1 MATNEQLTE
10 ELQRLATE
18 VTRLS
23 EDNARPRQET
33 QGGAQALPAI
43 AEALARLAD
52 RPESSQ
58 RARLVDTKGIGK
70 PSVFDG
76 TESKYR
82 EWAAKFESFVIGVYG
97 ERFRQ
102 VLEWS
107 IDRHETID
115 RGAWQR
121 AYGQAS
127 DDDIE
132 DIDEMVAQLYAALQQ
147 LTTGEPFDITQNVDK
162 GNGLEC
168 WRRLSRRFGPST
180 GGRKRNCLKQ
190 VLSPGRCK
198 LEELAGALER
208 WEEAVKRYESRRAT
222 TAVASASRTASGRQ
236 P

>member
-23 EDNARPRQET
+23 EDSARLRQEAL
-33 QGGAQALPAI
+33 GGVQAIPALV
-43 AEALARLAD
+43 EAMARLAD
-52 RPESSQ
+52 RSESSQ

-115 RGAWQR
+115 RGAWQQ

-127 DDDIE
+127 DDEIE
-132 DIDEMVAQLYAALQQ
+132 DIDEMVAQLHTALQQ
-147 LTTGEPFDITQNVDK
+147 QVQVHRPPVLPERGRTWDNVSQVLPLDP
-162 GNGLEC
+162 LPDQAEC
-168 WRRLSRRFGPST
+168 EGRRLNQAGVR
-180 GGRKRNCLKQ
+180 GGH
-190 VLSPGRCK
+190 
-198 LEELAGALER
+198 
-208 WEEAVKRYESRRAT
+208 
-222 TAVASASRTASGRQ
+222 
-236 P
+236 